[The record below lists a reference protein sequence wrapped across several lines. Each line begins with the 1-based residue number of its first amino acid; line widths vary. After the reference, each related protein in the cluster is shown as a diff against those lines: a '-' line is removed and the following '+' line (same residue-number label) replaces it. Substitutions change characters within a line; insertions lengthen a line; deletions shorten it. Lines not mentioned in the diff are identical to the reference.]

1 MIREWNIVQVVFEVV
16 DVECG
21 PATVTALHPLDP
33 LLRAGDRGIV
43 FLASAGAAGAIHRHP
58 DDRGVIEGGI
68 VVVVLFEGQPPGRS
82 PGWFTPQSPWRSST
96 CLGFS
101 QSSPCLAAGNASLPA
116 SSIA

>member
-43 FLASAGAAGAIHRHP
+43 FLASAGAAGAIHRHH
-58 DDRGVIEGGI
+58 DDRGVIEVGI
-68 VVVVLFEGQPPGRS
+68 VVVVVLEGQAAREL
-82 PGWFTPQSPWRSST
+82 PWV
-96 CLGFS
+96 
-101 QSSPCLAAGNASLPA
+101 LPRTVA
-116 SSIA
+116 LEVQYLTW